1 MRHLLLLLPLLLA
14 TPQARAQ
21 EPGGPHGSHAR
32 ELVVNDAALVPHERP
47 SVVSGEVTTKRF
59 RILHTAGATVAAREL
74 AAQIEGIRDGFGNIL
89 GRDWPG
95 VTEIRLGKDRAEF
108 EALALPGGRPPSW
121 AVALAYPAHQII
133 LLNARS
139 LHEPDGQ
146 QTLRHELAHVA
157 LGQLA
162 KDWPRWF
169 QEGVAQ
175 NVTGERYSLT
185 HYSALFRAV
194 TQERVFTFED
204 LEDDWPDH
212 PADVEVAYAQSA
224 AFIAHLSGKFGP
236 EAMGLLVDGV
246 RNGEPFEQAF
256 GKAFRI
262 SLSLEEKDWR
272 EGLAARYGWL
282 PLTTSSALLWLVA
295 SALCV
300 AAYVRRRQQKEARLA
315 EMAAQDVA
323 EDAALRVL
331 AAQASA
337 LPGTLPG
344 SEVTGPVPELAW
356 PEWPAA
362 TASANEPDSLEPRES
377 QDAPGRAHE
386 APSHADEPRE
396 ALSEE
401 SPVDPPAEAED
412 LGDPRGPR
420 SPKPTL
426 H

>member
-14 TPQARAQ
+14 SPPARAQ

-32 ELVVNDAALVPHERP
+32 ELVVDDAAMVPHERP
-47 SVVSGEVTTKRF
+47 SRVSGELTTKRF
-59 RILHTAGATVAAREL
+59 RILHTAAATVAAREL
-74 AAQIEGIRDGFGNIL
+74 AAQIESIRDGFGHIL
-89 GRDWPG
+89 GRDWLG
-95 VTEIRLGKDRAEF
+95 VTEIRLGVGRVEF
-108 EALALPGGRPPSW
+108 EALALPGGRPPGW

-133 LLNARS
+133 LLDALS
-139 LHEPDGQ
+139 LHAPDGQ

-194 TQERVFTFED
+194 TQERVFHFED

-224 AFIAHLSGKFGP
+224 AFVAHLSGKFGP
-236 EAMGLLVDGV
+236 QAMGLLVDGV
-246 RNGEPFEQAF
+246 RKGEPFEQAF
-256 GKAFRI
+256 GKAFRT
-262 SLSLEEKDWR
+262 SLLVEETDWR
-272 EGLAARYGWL
+272 EMLAARYGWL

-315 EMAAQDVA
+315 EMAAQDAA
-323 EDAALRVL
+323 EDTALRLL
-331 AAQASA
+331 AART
-337 LPGTLPG
+337 PVLPG
-344 SEVTGPVPELAW
+344 SGATGTAPELAW

-362 TASANEPDSLEPRES
+362 SPGTPEPDILEPRQT
-377 QDAPGRAHE
+377 QDAPGDAHE
-386 APSHADEPRE
+386 APAHANEPRE
-396 ALSEE
+396 AVSEE
-401 SPVDPPAEAED
+401 TSVDPPTESSQYDGA
-412 LGDPRGPR
+412 PRGPR
-420 SPKPTL
+420 SHKPTL